1 MHLGKD
7 AKDRPNRL
15 LYLAWTIVLF
25 VLAILANTFESWD
38 YIHAAIVSFV
48 AAKTKEYEPF
58 TEYATSYQLKT
69 IRNSIIVLLAPL
81 INITA
86 DSMLIH
92 RCYIIWGSL
101 RRVAFPLIFGS
112 FVVNAL
118 GITSIVV
125 MTKGQLDTSIE
136 SNLALL
142 DKGITLNNG
151 YVLKQPIPRNT
162 KLIELL
168 AAGRIWWITR
178 QARQL
183 MDQGIDHKYKTIVAI
198 ILESGILYPTAIV
211 IYLIIVNTLY
221 HTNTAGIPPV
231 DFYPVVWQAAGIAQ
245 H

>member
-1 MHLGKD
+1 MSVMLFVYGIYIVLFGICAHMHLGKD

-69 IRNSIIVLLAPL
+69 IRNSIIVLLAPV

-151 YVLKQPIPRNT
+151 YLIGNAAFHGVLT
-162 KLIELL
+162 LL
-168 AAGRIWWITR
+168 TGVQIWLAIAVPASSSAGVVAVGAVVVGGAVVAGGAAVVGAAEAAFT
-178 QARQL
+178 
-183 MDQGIDHKYKTIVAI
+183 GTNAI
-198 ILESGILYPTAIV
+198 SG
-211 IYLIIVNTLY
+211 
-221 HTNTAGIPPV
+221 
-231 DFYPVVWQAAGIAQ
+231 
-245 H
+245 